1 MKTETVDIQIRVTY
15 SCPVCSADRMALAAF
30 EQHLRMNHGPVRE
43 REIVEK
49 CYADLLSAMK
59 ECKHEG
65 IPHCDDLVLHEPG
78 RCEYCDRFP
87 GWQDA
92 RLMRGIAFTGNEPE
106 DWERACPATV
116 LRPVEKIERWGGNVS
131 RKVYPGDTLDET
143 VTTNYDWWPIDPT
156 KVEYADEFG
165 GVHFD
170 NGIVIYPLPDLPQ
183 T

>member
-1 MKTETVDIQIRVTY
+1 LRAEDIDIEVHIVTTY
-15 SCPVCSADRMALAAF
+15 SCPVCSADRMSLAEF
-30 EQHLRMNHGPVRE
+30 ERHLGMKHGPVRE

-49 CYADLLSAMK
+49 CYADLLGAMK

-116 LRPVEKIERWGGNVS
+116 LRSVEKIERWGGNV
-131 RKVYPGDTLDET
+131 PQTM
-143 VTTNYDWWPIDPT
+143 TTNFSWWPVQPT
-156 KVEYADEFG
+156 KVEYVDELG
-165 GVHFD
+165 GVHYD
-170 NGIVIYPLPDLPQ
+170 NVTTIYPIQ
-183 T
+183 